1 MDKNVIADQLFQLA
15 RIMRLNDENGFRIS
29 AIVKGAKAIQEYG
42 GVINSGKDCIKN
54 IKGVGKSIGGKIDEI
69 INTGTLSELSC
80 IDAEDE
86 EGIES
91 YLVEN
96 EAVKRRQKKKLE
108 YVKALCRA
116 HGMGPKRAKQYV
128 DMGMKTFDDV
138 ITAHN
143 SGTIKVPDA
152 ILVGMEY
159 ADDCEERIPRFEI
172 DAFNHMFEQLR
183 DTCFPNL
190 LFEISGSYRRG
201 QSHSGDIDL
210 LITDPNTNKSYLK
223 DVKQALYDHNIM
235 VADLT
240 KEGTVK
246 YMAIC
251 QVLEGMPCRRIDIR
265 WINYGSFGPGLL
277 YFTGSQEFNIWMR
290 NYAIAKGFSLS
301 EYGLK
306 EDNEMHEASDEQYI
320 FDLLAITYIPPYMRN
335 KEFSIRWDDYL
346 QES

>member
-1 MDKNVIADQLFQLA
+1 MDKNTIADQLFQLA
-15 RIMRLNDENGFRIS
+15 RIMRINDDNGFRIN
-29 AIVKGAKAIQEYG
+29 AIVKGAKAIQEYDG
-42 GVINSGKDCIKN
+42 IINSGKDCEKN
-54 IKGVGKSIGGKIDEI
+54 IKGVGKSIGGRVDEI
-69 INTGTLSELSC
+69 INTGTLAELSC
-80 IDAEDE
+80 IEADD
-86 EGIES
+86 EGIET

-96 EAVKRRQKKKLE
+96 EAIKRQQKRNM
-108 YVKALCRA
+108 VFIKALCRA

-128 DMGMKTFDDV
+128 DMGLKSFDDV
-138 ITAHN
+138 IVAHN
-143 SGTIKVPDA
+143 AGTIKVPAA

-172 DAFNHMFEQLR
+172 DTFKYMFEQIR
-183 DTCFPNL
+183 DLCFPNL
-190 LFEISGSYRRG
+190 IFEISGSYRRG

-210 LITDPNTNKSYLK
+210 LITDPNTNVSYLK
-223 DVKQALYDHNIM
+223 EVKKVLYEHNIM

-265 WINYGSFGPGLL
+265 WINYESFGPGLL

-306 EDNEMHEASDEQYI
+306 EDKETHEASDEQYI
-320 FDLLAITYIPPYMRN
+320 FDLMAITYIPPYMRN